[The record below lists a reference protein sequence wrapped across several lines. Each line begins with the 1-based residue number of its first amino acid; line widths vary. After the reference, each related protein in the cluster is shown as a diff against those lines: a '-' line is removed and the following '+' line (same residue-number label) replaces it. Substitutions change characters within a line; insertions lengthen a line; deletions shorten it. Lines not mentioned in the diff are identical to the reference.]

1 MIYVDAS
8 ADQAK
13 RAVVTILS
21 WEIEDT
27 KDAWWLEDLGISP

>member
-1 MIYVDAS
+1 MIHVVTS
-8 ADQAK
+8 ADHAR

-21 WEIEDT
+21 WDIEDA